1 MPWVNIFLLVLPFVV
16 VRAHYN
22 LISPQPYN
30 RIDCNAPRCRGP
42 CPPIW
47 RSGRS
52 RARNSPQRPAAV
64 WRRGDVKEISWHRNN
79 HEGGFVRMS
88 LVPVKYMNNHLWHKK
103 TAFAY
108 SCFATNKYYCGKNKR
123 CGTDQRGHAFR
134 TWVRIPQILP
144 DGDYVFSHT
153 WAGGLHWRRR
163 RAFFSDYYTCSFIRI
178 RGGPVKQRY
187 QPTFN
192 AGRSRHRYVNRKG
205 GVCASTSRY
214 VGECGGME
222 CLKNPVRYTK
232 PGPFRGGG
240 KPPPINRSLF
250 TSNPNS
256 YHAKDRDLVRST
268 LKEELDAIRSETWE
282 SQVDKRHAIQ
292 EAHQNAKEYA
302 ADLAEERR
310 AAREAQRSGNV

>member
-222 CLKNPVRYTK
+222 CLKNPVGLRSRK
-232 PGPFRGGG
+232 NLMRSEAKHGKVKSIKDMPFKKRTRTQR
-240 KPPPINRSLF
+240 NTLLTSLKNEGLLERRNEVA
-250 TSNPNS
+250 TSNI
-256 YHAKDRDLVRST
+256 L
-268 LKEELDAIRSETWE
+268 
-282 SQVDKRHAIQ
+282 RHVYILI
-292 EAHQNAKEYA
+292 YI
-302 ADLAEERR
+302 
-310 AAREAQRSGNV
+310 